1 MKKWIDRIVAYAL
14 GLYQRVLDSRRVRK
28 LIVWS
33 KRFYL
38 PGFDGIP
45 LYFAAVFFLKGIQK
59 GSITTRAAALSFNFL
74 LAIFPAI
81 LFFFSLI
88 PYIPIADFQNS
99 LINLLQDFIPE
110 KAFEAVESTL
120 IDIITR
126 PRRSLLSIGF
136 LMAMFFST
144 NVITSMMEAFNNTFH
159 AVETRSAVKQRLMA
173 IGLVFLLSILVV
185 LAIALITIGPIIL
198 NWLQVHHLLND
209 KLTLFM
215 LTAGKWL
222 ITLALLFFAFSIL
235 YYFAPS
241 RKLRFRF
248 ISAGSTVTTLL
259 FIAAS
264 IGFNFYVNNFARYNS
279 LYGSIGTLIIIMLW
293 IYFNSI
299 IILLGFELNAS
310 ISVARK
316 ENWTRAK
323 VKKPNGNNIVPF

>member
-14 GLYQRVLDSRRVRK
+14 GLHQRILGSRTFRK

-45 LYFAAVFFLKGIQK
+45 LYFVGDFFFKGIQK
-59 GSITTRAAALSFNFL
+59 GSITTRAAALSFSFF

-81 LFFFSLI
+81 IFFFSLI
-88 PYIPIADFQNS
+88 PYIPIADFQDS
-99 LINLLQDFIPE
+99 LIRLLQEFIPE
-110 KAFEAVESTL
+110 KAFEAVEGTL
-120 IDIITR
+120 IDIIKR
-126 PRRSLLSIGF
+126 PRGNLLSIGF
-136 LMAMFFST
+136 LLAMFFST

-159 AVETRSAVKQRLMA
+159 AVESRSFLKQRLMA

-198 NWLQVHHLLND
+198 NWLQLHHLLND

-215 LTAGKWL
+215 LTTGKWI
-222 ITLALLFFAFSIL
+222 ITVALLFFAFSIL

-248 ISAGSTVTTLL
+248 ISAGSTVTTLM

-264 IGFNFYVNNFARYNS
+264 VGFNFYVNNFARYNT
-279 LYGSIGTLIIIMLW
+279 LYGSIGTLIIVMLW

-310 ISVARK
+310 ISVAGQ

-323 VKKPNGNNIVPF
+323 VKKINGNAAT

>member
-14 GLYQRVLDSRRVRK
+14 GLYQRILGSRSVRK
-28 LIVWS
+28 FIVWS

-45 LYFAAVFFLKGIQK
+45 LFYVADFFFRGIQK
-59 GSITTRAAALSFNFL
+59 GSITTRAAALSFNFFM
-74 LAIFPAI
+74 AIFPAI
-81 LFFFSLI
+81 IFFFSLI
-88 PYIPIADFQNS
+88 PYIPIANFQDS

-110 KAFEAVESTL
+110 KAFEAVEGTL
-120 IDIITR
+120 IDIILR
-126 PRRSLLSIGF
+126 PRGNLLSIGF

-159 AVETRSAVKQRLMA
+159 AVESRTFVKQRLMA

-185 LAIALITIGPIIL
+185 LAIALITIGPIVL
-198 NWLQVHHLLND
+198 NWLQLHHLLND
-209 KLTLFM
+209 KLTVFM
-215 LTAGKWL
+215 LTTGKWI
-222 ITLALLFFAFSIL
+222 ITVALLFFAFSIL

-248 ISAGSTVTTLL
+248 ISAGSTFTTLL

-264 IGFNFYVNNFARYNS
+264 VGFNFYVNNFARYNT
-279 LYGSIGTLIIIMLW
+279 LYGSIGTLIIVMLW

-310 ISVARK
+310 ISVAHK

-323 VKKPNGNNIVPF
+323 VKKVNGSAAS

>member
-14 GLYQRVLDSRRVRK
+14 GLYQRILGSRTVRK

-33 KRFYL
+33 KRFTL

-45 LYFAAVFFLKGIQK
+45 LYFVGDFFFNAIQK
-59 GSITTRAAALSFNFL
+59 GSITTRAAALSFNFF

-81 LFFFSLI
+81 IFFFSLI
-88 PYIPIADFQNS
+88 PYIPIVDFQDS
-99 LINLLQDFIPE
+99 LIMLLQDFIPE
-110 KAFEAVESTL
+110 KAFEAVEGTL
-120 IDIITR
+120 IDIIKR
-126 PRRSLLSIGF
+126 PRGNLLSIGF
-136 LMAMFFST
+136 LLAMFFST

-159 AVETRSAVKQRLMA
+159 AVESRSFVKQRLMA

-209 KLTLFM
+209 KLTVIM

-264 IGFNFYVNNFARYNS
+264 VGFNFYVNNFARYNT
-279 LYGSIGTLIIIMLW
+279 LYGSIGTLIIVMLW

-310 ISVARK
+310 ISVAGR

-323 VKKPNGNNIVPF
+323 PKKINGKATP

>member
-1 MKKWIDRIVAYAL
+1 MKKWTDRIVTYAL
-14 GLYQRVLDSRRVRK
+14 DLYHGILDSRRVRK
-28 LIVWS
+28 FVVWS

-38 PGFDGIP
+38 PGFDGVP
-45 LYFAAVFFLKGIQK
+45 LFFVADFFFKGIQK
-59 GSITTRAAALSFNFL
+59 GAITTRAAALSFNFF

-81 LFFFSLI
+81 IFFFSLI
-88 PYIPIADFQNS
+88 PYIPINNFQDS
-99 LINLLQDFIPE
+99 LLTLLQDFIPE
-110 KAFEAVESTL
+110 KAFEAVEGTL
-120 IDIITR
+120 IDIIKR
-126 PRRSLLSIGF
+126 PRGNLLSIGF
-136 LMAMFFST
+136 LLALFFST
-144 NVITSMMEAFNNTFH
+144 NAVTSIMEAFNHTFH
-159 AVETRSAVKQRLMA
+159 SIETRSAVKQRLVA

-185 LAIALITIGPIIL
+185 LVIALITIGPIIL
-198 NWLQVHHLLND
+198 NWLKSHHLLTDN
-209 KLTLFM
+209 LTLLM
-215 LTAGKWL
+215 LGAGKWL
-222 ITLALLFFAFSIL
+222 ITVALLFFAFSIL

-264 IGFNFYVNNFARYNS
+264 VGFNFYVNNFARYNS

-293 IYFNSI
+293 IYFISI

-323 VKKPNGNNIVPF
+323 AKKVNEKAAP